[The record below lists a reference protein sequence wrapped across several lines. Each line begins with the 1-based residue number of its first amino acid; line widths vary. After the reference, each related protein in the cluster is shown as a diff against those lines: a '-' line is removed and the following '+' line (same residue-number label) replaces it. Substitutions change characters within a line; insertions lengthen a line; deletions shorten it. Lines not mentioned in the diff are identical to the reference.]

1 MTAGQVVVV
10 TGGARGQGAAEAR
23 AFVREGARVVIGDV
37 LDDVGERLAAE
48 LGGAARYVHLD
59 VTSEA
64 LWAEAID
71 RTEAAFGPL
80 TTLVNNAGIIHSAP
94 VQDETADDFRRVVDV
109 NLCGA
114 FLGIRAAVPSLTRA
128 GGGSIVNI
136 SSMAGMRGGGNTPAY
151 ASSKWGIRGLSKTAA
166 IELATRSIRVNAVVP
181 GVIETAMLESSGRTP
196 THFVERWQSQLL
208 VPRLGTVDDVAELV
222 VFLASDEASY
232 ITGSEFVVDGGLL
245 AAS

>member
-1 MTAGQVVVV
+1 MTQDQVVVV
-10 TGGARGQGAAEAR
+10 TGGARGQGAAEVR

-37 LDDVGERLAAE
+37 LDDMGERLAAE
-48 LGGAARYVHLD
+48 LGSAALYVHLD
-59 VTSEA
+59 VTSET
-64 LWAEAID
+64 LWADAID

-80 TTLVNNAGIIHSAP
+80 TTLVNNAGVIHSAS
-94 VQDETADDFRRVVDV
+94 VHEETADGFHRVVDV

-128 GGGSIVNI
+128 GGGSITNI

-151 ASSKWGIRGLSKTAA
+151 TSSKWGIRGLSKTAA
-166 IELATRSIRVNAVVP
+166 IELAPRGIRVNAVFP
-181 GVIETAMLESSGRTP
+181 GVIETAMLASSGRTP
-196 THFVERWQSQLL
+196 EQFVARWRSQLL

-222 VFLASDEASY
+222 VFLASEDASY